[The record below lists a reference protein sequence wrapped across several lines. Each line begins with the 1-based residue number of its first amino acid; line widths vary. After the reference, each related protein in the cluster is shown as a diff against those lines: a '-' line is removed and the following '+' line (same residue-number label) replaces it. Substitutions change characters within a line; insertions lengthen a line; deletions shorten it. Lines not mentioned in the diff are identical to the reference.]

1 MTSVEPAHGAIERA
15 SRPVV
20 LVNSMT
26 TVGEHD
32 EYSIDF
38 AEAKLS
44 ESLGVGYL
52 QAFLEAKLSGV
63 RVETYNPILKQMSA
77 QALAA
82 QVHEIKPLL
91 VGISVVTQWQRNFA
105 LTLASAI
112 KAELPDTHV
121 VIGGIFPTSDWE
133 GMLLKGNGT
142 VDSICRGEGET
153 TLLELVQ
160 ALRTGRD
167 WRSLD
172 GLAYVADGRPIT
184 NPPRAGYTDLGEL
197 PFPNRARLGVSL
209 ERGGVIQVEASRGC
223 NAACVFCDMRRTT
236 WRPRPVEHLL
246 DEVEELSRLHPD
258 RSLWFIDNMF
268 IGFGPGRFERV
279 EQFAREVQRRELKL
293 RFSFQDRAE
302 NVTMDA
308 IGQLK
313 SAGLSSLYVGIES
326 FAGSALKRWAK
337 GASVQTNLDALS
349 VVGRAGVFCHVGLI
363 VFDDAVSM
371 SEIRHNVNA
380 MATLAQ
386 ANPYVHLHNLNEL
399 IPYSGTFLEKLYI
412 QKYSRPPQQN
422 SKNVWGISSVPVQK
436 FRTWSWAYLQ
446 SIWPITQLVFALIDD
461 ARVQA
466 ALLALI
472 PVKNRMLASYLSA
485 LLQSI
490 DDADADVQLEA
501 LLATSV
507 AATSSAVHDSL
518 AGCRERWFS
527 AMIEEAIDTV
537 RSAHSRSPSAHA

>member
-1 MTSVEPAHGAIERA
+1 MEPAHGAMERA
-15 SRPVV
+15 PRSVV

-26 TVGEHD
+26 TMGDHD

-44 ESLGVGYL
+44 ESLSVGYL

-63 RVETYNPILKQMSA
+63 RVETYNPILKQLSA
-77 QALAA
+77 QVLAT
-82 QVHEIKPLL
+82 QVHEARPLL

-105 LTLASAI
+105 LTLAAAI
-112 KAELPDTHV
+112 KSELPDTHV
-121 VIGGIFPTSDWE
+121 VIGGIFPTSDWA
-133 GMLLKGNGT
+133 GMLLKGNGA

-160 ALRTGRD
+160 ALQDGRD
-167 WRSLD
+167 WRSLQ
-172 GLAYVADGRPIT
+172 GLAYVVDGLPVT
-184 NPPRAGYTDLGEL
+184 NPLRANHSDLGEL
-197 PFPNRARLGVSL
+197 PFPNRAQLGVSL

-223 NAACVFCDMRRTT
+223 NASCVFCDMRHTN

-246 DEVEELSRLHPD
+246 DEVEELTTLHPD

-279 EQFAREVQRRELKL
+279 EHFSREVKRRDLKL

-313 SAGLSSLYVGIES
+313 SAGLNSLYIGIES

-337 GASVQTNLDALS
+337 GSSVQTNLDALS
-349 VVGRAGVFCHVGLI
+349 VVGRSGVFCHVGLI
-363 VFDDAVSM
+363 VFDDAVNM
-371 SEIRHNVNA
+371 SEIRSNVSA
-380 MATLAQ
+380 MAVLAQ

-412 QKYSRPPQQN
+412 QKYNRPPEQD

-436 FRTWSWAYLQ
+436 FRDWSWAYLQ

-461 ARVQA
+461 ARVQSS
-466 ALLALI
+466 LLALI
-472 PVKNRMLASYLSA
+472 PVKNQMLANYLLA
-485 LLQSI
+485 LLQAI
-490 DDADADVQLEA
+490 DSADADDQLEA

-518 AGCRERWFS
+518 AGSSERWFS
-527 AMIEEAIDTV
+527 SMIEEAIDTV